1 MDLAQELCQ
10 VFASKTFEKQL
21 RRLPEQIKAAISIW
35 IQSVEEEGLRE
46 VRKLKGYHDEPLK
59 GDRKGQR
66 SVRLNRAY
74 RLIYTEDKAGQ
85 ITIVT
90 LLEAHKHEY

>member
-1 MDLAQELCQ
+1 MADNQICEIY
-10 VFASKTFEKQL
+10 ASKVFEKQV
-21 RRLPEQIKAAISIW
+21 RKLPHYIKEAINIW
-35 IQSVEEEGLRE
+35 IQSVKEEGLRE

-59 GDRKGQR
+59 GDRANQR

-74 RLIYTEDKAGQ
+74 RLIYSEDHNGN

-90 LLEAHKHEY
+90 LLEAHKHDY